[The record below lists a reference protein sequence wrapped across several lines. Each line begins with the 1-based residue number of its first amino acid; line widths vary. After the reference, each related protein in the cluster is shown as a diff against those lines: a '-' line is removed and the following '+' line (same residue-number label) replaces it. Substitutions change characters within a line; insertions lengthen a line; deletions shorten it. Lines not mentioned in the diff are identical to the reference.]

1 MKLEKT
7 KMKIIKKKKANKQ
20 TQEQMGGW
28 LNRFNFGCA

>member
-7 KMKIIKKKKANKQ
+7 KMKIIKKKANKQ